1 MDRESAAALV
11 KEWVQGESL
20 RRHLRTVEEA
30 MRAMAAARG
39 LPPSAPPGQDS
50 VEGWGVVGL
59 LHDFD
64 FERHPSRE
72 EHPFRGVEEL
82 RRRGFPE
89 NWARAILG
97 HADYSGVPRD
107 SDLARTLFACDELC
121 GFLTAVALVRPSK
134 KIADV
139 EVKSVIKKLKDKAFA
154 RNVSREEIEKGIA
167 EMGVSREQ
175 HIAAVL
181 KALQDSAPRWEG
193 VPPL

>member
-30 MRAMAAARG
+30 MRAMAASRG
-39 LPPSAPPGQDS
+39 LPASAPPGQDS
-50 VEGWGVVGL
+50 VEGWGTVGL

-64 FERHPSRE
+64 FEKYPTKE
-72 EHPFRGVEEL
+72 DHPFKGVEEL

-89 NWARAILG
+89 NWCRAILG
-97 HADYSGVPRD
+97 DAEYSGVPRD
-107 SDLARTLFACDELC
+107 SDLAKMLFACDELC

-134 KIADV
+134 KIAEV
-139 EVKSVIKKLKDKAFA
+139 EVRSVIKKLKDKAFA

-167 EMGVSREQ
+167 ELGVEREA
-175 HIAAVL
+175 HIGAVL
-181 KALQDSAPRWEG
+181 KALQESAPRWEG